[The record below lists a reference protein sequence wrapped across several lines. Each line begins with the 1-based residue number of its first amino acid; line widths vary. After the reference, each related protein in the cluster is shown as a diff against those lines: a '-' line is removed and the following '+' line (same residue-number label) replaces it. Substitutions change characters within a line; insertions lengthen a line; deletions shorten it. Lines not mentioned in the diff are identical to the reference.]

1 MPRNLSLHGD
11 GWRPGLFTGPPLPR
25 PRSSPAGRAAGG
37 PEAPGPGR
45 SSSPAAPRERSASVP
60 GWRRPE
66 RAGSL
71 RSLPR
76 LLAPAAARTARV
88 ASRCSSRPTSA
99 GPSGASTGPAPASH
113 SGRRARGF
121 VRPAPSP
128 QRRRWALARGAWPW
142 PGSPPQPEPP
152 PPPQSVSQSPAMA
165 EGGEREE
172 LLSPPP
178 ISPAKRL
185 CSWPSPQAHHPRG
198 TPGAA
203 GGGVGVGGGGCL
215 APGARPHLQ
224 PESLLDCAAKT
235 VAEKWAYERVEER
248 FERIPEPVQRRIVYW
263 SFPRNEREIC
273 MYSSFQ
279 YRGGPGA
286 GAAAGAAGS
295 SPVEEGPPPPPG
307 TATPAG
313 SAPGAAGAGASPGL
327 GTGTGVA
334 SGVGG
339 EGLPFRRGIRLLDS
353 GSVENVL
360 QVGFHLS
367 GTVTEPATASEPAVT
382 YKVAISFDRCKITS
396 VTCGCGNKDIFYCAH
411 VVALSL
417 YRIRKPEQ
425 VKLRL
430 PISETLFQMNRDQLQ
445 KFIQYLITA
454 HHTEVLPT
462 AQKLA
467 DEILS
472 SNSEINQVNGAPDPT
487 AGASIDDENCWHLDE
502 EQVKEQVKLFLS
514 QGGYYGSGKQLNS
527 MFSKVREMLRMRDSN
542 GARMLTLIT
551 EQFMADP
558 RLTLWRQQGTSMT
571 DKCRQ
576 LWDELGALWVCIILN
591 PHCKLEE
598 KSCWLQQLQKWNDL
612 DICPLEDGNYGHEL
626 PNITNALSQSAS
638 HSPDSLSRPR
648 RTVFTRAIEGRE
660 LHWQDSHLQRI
671 ISSDIY
677 SAPACQRENERLL
690 FNSHGQP
697 LWLEHVPTA
706 CARVDALRSHGYP
719 KEALRLTVAI
729 INTLRLQQ
737 QRQLEIYKHQK
748 KELLQRG
755 TTTITN
761 LEGWVGHPLDPIGCL
776 FLTLTEACRL
786 NDDSYMEMSDMN
798 ESRLPVYQHVPVAS
812 GCPNSSESYLSLA
825 LEVALMGMGQ
835 QRVMPEGLYAQ
846 DKVCRNEEQLLSQL
860 QELQLDEE
868 LVQTLRKQCI
878 LLLEGGPFSG
888 LGEVIHRESVPMH
901 TFAKYL
907 FSALLPHDPDLS
919 YKLALRAMRLP
930 VLENSSSAGDTS
942 HPHHMVSVVPSR
954 YPRWFT
960 LGHLESQQC
969 ELASTML
976 TAAKGDTLRL
986 RTILEA
992 IQKHIHSS
1000 SLIFKL
1006 AQDAFKIATPT
1017 DSSTDGTLL
1026 NVALELGLQVMRMTL
1041 STLNWRRREM
1051 VRWLVTCAT
1060 EVGVR
1065 ALVSI
1070 LQSWYTLFTPTEA
1083 TSIVAATAVSH
1094 TTILR
1099 LSLDYPQREE
1109 LASCARTL
1117 ALQCAMKDPQS
1128 CALSALTLCEKD
1140 HIAFEAAYQI
1150 AIDAAAGGM
1159 THSQLFT
1166 IARYMELRGYPLRA
1180 FKLASLAM
1188 SHLNLAYNQDTHP
1201 AINDVL
1207 WACALSHSLGKN
1219 ELAALIPLVVKS
1231 VHCATVLSDILRRC
1245 TVTAPGLAGI
1255 PGRRSS
1261 GKLMSTDKA
1270 PLRQLLDATINAYIN
1285 TTHSRLTHIS
1295 PRHYGEFIEF
1305 LSKARETF
1313 LLPQDGHLQFAQFI
1327 DNLKQIYK
1335 GKKKLML
1342 LVRERFG

>member
-1 MPRNLSLHGD
+1 
-11 GWRPGLFTGPPLPR
+11 
-25 PRSSPAGRAAGG
+25 
-37 PEAPGPGR
+37 
-45 SSSPAAPRERSASVP
+45 
-60 GWRRPE
+60 
-66 RAGSL
+66 
-71 RSLPR
+71 
-76 LLAPAAARTARV
+76 
-88 ASRCSSRPTSA
+88 
-99 GPSGASTGPAPASH
+99 
-113 SGRRARGF
+113 
-121 VRPAPSP
+121 
-128 QRRRWALARGAWPW
+128 
-142 PGSPPQPEPP
+142 
-152 PPPQSVSQSPAMA
+152 MA

-172 LLSPPP
+172 QFSPPP
-178 ISPAKRL
+178 VSPAKRL
-185 CSWPSPQAHHPRG
+185 CSWPSPRAHHPRG
-198 TPGAA
+198 SPEAA
-203 GGGVGVGGGGCL
+203 SGRVGGVDGSCL
-215 APGARPHLQ
+215 PPGARPHLQ

-286 GAAAGAAGS
+286 GAAGCAAGASLA
-295 SPVEEGPPPPPG
+295 EEGPSPPPG
-307 TATPAG
+307 AAVPAG
-313 SAPGAAGAGASPGL
+313 SAPGTATAGASPGL
-327 GTGTGVA
+327 SAGTAAT
-334 SGVGG
+334 G

-367 GTVTEPATASEPAVT
+367 GTVTELVTTSEPAMT

-417 YRIRKPEQ
+417 YRIRKPDQ

-472 SNSEINQVNGAPDPT
+472 SSSEINQVNGAPDPT

-527 MFSKVREMLRMRDSN
+527 MFAKVREMLRMRDSN

-576 LWDELGALWVCIILN
+576 LWDEL
-591 PHCKLEE
+591 E
-598 KSCWLQQLQKWNDL
+598 
-612 DICPLEDGNYGHEL
+612 
-626 PNITNALSQSAS
+626 
-638 HSPDSLSRPR
+638 SLSRPR

-677 SAPACQRENERLL
+677 IPPVCQQESERLL
-690 FNSHGQP
+690 FNSQGQP

-748 KELLQRG
+748 KELLQKR

-761 LEGWVGHPLDPIGCL
+761 MEGWVGHPLDPIGCL

-786 NDDSYMEMSDMN
+786 NDDNYLEMSDMN
-798 ESRLPVYQHVPVAS
+798 ENRPPVYQHVLVAA
-812 GCPNSSESYLSLA
+812 GFQNSSESYLSLA

-846 DKVCRNEEQLLSQL
+846 DKVCRNEEQLLSRL
-860 QELQLDEE
+860 QELQLDDE
-868 LVQTLRKQCI
+868 LVQTLQKQCI

-930 VLENSSSAGDTS
+930 VLENSTSTGDTS

-986 RTILEA
+986 QTILEA

-1017 DSSTDGTLL
+1017 DSSTDSTLL

-1159 THSQLFT
+1159 SHSQLFT

>member
-1 MPRNLSLHGD
+1 
-11 GWRPGLFTGPPLPR
+11 
-25 PRSSPAGRAAGG
+25 
-37 PEAPGPGR
+37 
-45 SSSPAAPRERSASVP
+45 
-60 GWRRPE
+60 
-66 RAGSL
+66 
-71 RSLPR
+71 
-76 LLAPAAARTARV
+76 
-88 ASRCSSRPTSA
+88 
-99 GPSGASTGPAPASH
+99 
-113 SGRRARGF
+113 
-121 VRPAPSP
+121 
-128 QRRRWALARGAWPW
+128 
-142 PGSPPQPEPP
+142 
-152 PPPQSVSQSPAMA
+152 MA

-172 LLSPPP
+172 LLSPSPV
-178 ISPAKRL
+178 SPAKRL

-198 TPGAA
+198 SPGAA
-203 GGGVGVGGGGCL
+203 GGGVGGVGGSCL
-215 APGARPHLQ
+215 PPGARPHLQ

-286 GAAAGAAGS
+286 GAAGGAAGA
-295 SPVEEGPPPPPG
+295 SPAEEGPPPPPG
-307 TATPAG
+307 AAAPAG
-313 SAPGAAGAGASPGL
+313 SAPGAAVAGASPGL
-327 GTGTGVA
+327 GSGAGVA
-334 SGVGG
+334 GGVGG

-367 GTVTEPATASEPAVT
+367 GTVTEAATTSEPAVT

-417 YRIRKPEQ
+417 YRIRRPDQ

-527 MFSKVREMLRMRDSN
+527 MFAKVREMLRMRDSN

-612 DICPLEDGNYGHEL
+612 DVCPLEDGNYGHEL
-626 PNITNALSQSAS
+626 PNITNALPQNAS
-638 HSPDSLSRPR
+638 HSSDSLSRPR

-671 ISSDIY
+671 ISSDVY
-677 SAPACQRENERLL
+677 TAPACQRESERLL
-690 FNSHGQP
+690 FNSQGQP

-786 NDDSYMEMSDMN
+786 NDDGYLEVSDIN
-798 ESRLPVYQHVPVAS
+798 ESRPPVYQHVPVAA

-825 LEVALMGMGQ
+825 MEVALMGMGQ

-846 DKVCRNEEQLLSQL
+846 DKVCRNEEQLLSRL
-860 QELQLDEE
+860 QELQLDDE
-868 LVQTLRKQCI
+868 LVQTLQKQCI

-930 VLENSSSAGDTS
+930 VLENSTSAGDTS

>member
-1 MPRNLSLHGD
+1 MAEG
-11 GWRPGLFTGPPLPR
+11 
-25 PRSSPAGRAAGG
+25 
-37 PEAPGPGR
+37 
-45 SSSPAAPRERSASVP
+45 
-60 GWRRPE
+60 E
-66 RAGSL
+66 RA
-71 RSLPR
+71 
-76 LLAPAAARTARV
+76 
-88 ASRCSSRPTSA
+88 
-99 GPSGASTGPAPASH
+99 
-113 SGRRARGF
+113 
-121 VRPAPSP
+121 
-128 QRRRWALARGAWPW
+128 
-142 PGSPPQPEPP
+142 PP
-152 PPPQSVSQSPAMA
+152 PPLQLP
-165 EGGEREE
+165 
-172 LLSPPP
+172 
-178 ISPAKRL
+178 PAKRL
-185 CSWPSPQAHHPRG
+185 CSRTCQPPQQCPQQR
-198 TPGAA
+198 GAA
-203 GGGVGVGGGGCL
+203 
-215 APGARPHLQ
+215 ARPLYQ
-224 PESLLDCAAKT
+224 PESLLDCAAKA
-235 VAEKWAYERVEER
+235 VAEKWAFERVEER

-279 YRGGPGA
+279 YRGEETGAPAGGPIGGALGQGQSSALPGIGGPGA
-286 GAAAGAAGS
+286 
-295 SPVEEGPPPPPG
+295 PG
-307 TATPAG
+307 TG
-313 SAPGAAGAGASPGL
+313 
-327 GTGTGVA
+327 
-334 SGVGG
+334 GG
-339 EGLPFRRGIRLLDS
+339 EGLPFRRGIRLLES
-353 GSVENVL
+353 GCVENVL

-367 GTVTEPATASEPAVT
+367 GTVTEPAIQSEPEAT

-396 VTCGCGNKDIFYCAH
+396 VTCGCGNRDIFYCAH

-417 YRIRKPEQ
+417 YRIRKPDQ

-445 KFIQYLITA
+445 KFVQYLITA

-472 SNSEINQVNGAPDPT
+472 SNSEINQVHGAPDPT
-487 AGASIDDENCWHLDE
+487 AGASINDENCWHLDE
-502 EQVKEQVKLFLS
+502 EQVREQVKLFLS
-514 QGGYYGSGKQLNS
+514 QGGYYSSGKQLNS
-527 MFSKVREMLRMRDSN
+527 MFAKVREMLRMRDSN

-558 RLTLWRQQGTSMT
+558 RLALWRQQGTGMT

-576 LWDELGALWVCIILN
+576 LWDELGALWVCIVLN
-591 PHCKLEE
+591 PHCKHEE
-598 KSCWLQQLQKWNDL
+598 KACWLRQLKKWNDM
-612 DICPLEDGNYGHEL
+612 DVCPLEDGNYGNDL
-626 PNITNALSQSAS
+626 PNITNALPQSNG
-638 HSPDSLSRPR
+638 HDSLVRPR
-648 RTVFTRAIEGRE
+648 RTVFTRAIEACD

-671 ISSDIY
+671 ISSDFY
-677 SAPACQRENERLL
+677 LSPACQRDGESLL
-690 FNSHGQP
+690 FNSQGQP

-719 KEALRLTVAI
+719 KEALRLAVAI
-729 INTLRLQQ
+729 ISTLRLQQ
-737 QRQLEIYKHQK
+737 QRQLEIYKQQK
-748 KELLQRG
+748 KELIQRN

-761 LEGWVGHPLDPIGCL
+761 LEGWVGHPLDPVGCL
-776 FLTLTEACRL
+776 FTTLTEACRVDEE
-786 NDDSYMEMSDMN
+786 NTMEVT
-798 ESRLPVYQHVPVAS
+798 ESSESQRPNYQHVCV
-812 GCPNSSESYLSLA
+812 PNDSMENGESYLSLA

-835 QRVMPEGLYAQ
+835 QRLMPEGLYAQ
-846 DKVCRNEEQLLSQL
+846 DKVCRNEEQIIGRL
-860 QELQLDEE
+860 QELELDAV

-907 FSALLPHDPDLS
+907 FSALLPHDADLA
-919 YKLALRAMRLP
+919 YKLSLRAMRLP
-930 VLENSSSAGDTS
+930 VLESSAPSGDVS
-942 HPHHMVSVVPSR
+942 HPHHIVSVVPSR

-976 TAAKGDTLRL
+976 TAAKGDMLRL
-986 RTILEA
+986 RTVLEA
-992 IQKHIHSS
+992 IQRNIHSS

-1006 AQDAFKIATPT
+1006 AQDAFKIATPA
-1017 DSSTDGTLL
+1017 DSSSDTTLL

-1070 LQSWYTLFTPTEA
+1070 LQTWYTLFTPTEA
-1083 TSIVAATAVSH
+1083 TSIVAAAATSH
-1094 TTILR
+1094 STVLR
-1099 LSLDYPQREE
+1099 LNLDYAQREE
-1109 LASCARTL
+1109 LASCSRTL
-1117 ALQCAMKDPQS
+1117 ALQCAMKDPQN

-1140 HIAFEAAYQI
+1140 HTAFETAYQI
-1150 AIDAAAGGM
+1150 AVDAASGGM
-1159 THSQLFT
+1159 TYSQLFT
-1166 IARYMELRGYPLRA
+1166 IARYMEHRGYPLRA
-1180 FKLASLAM
+1180 FKLCSLAM

-1207 WACALSHSLGKN
+1207 WACSLSHSLGKN
-1219 ELAALIPLVVKS
+1219 ELAALVPLVVKS

-1245 TVTAPGLAGI
+1245 TLTAPGLAGI
-1255 PGRRSS
+1255 PGRRNS
-1261 GKLMSTDKA
+1261 GKLMSTDKP
-1270 PLRQLLDATINAYIN
+1270 PLRQLLDAAVGAYIN

-1313 LLPQDGHLQFAQFI
+1313 LLGQDGLLQFAQFI

-1335 GKKKLML
+1335 GKKKLMM

>member
-1 MPRNLSLHGD
+1 
-11 GWRPGLFTGPPLPR
+11 
-25 PRSSPAGRAAGG
+25 
-37 PEAPGPGR
+37 
-45 SSSPAAPRERSASVP
+45 
-60 GWRRPE
+60 
-66 RAGSL
+66 
-71 RSLPR
+71 
-76 LLAPAAARTARV
+76 
-88 ASRCSSRPTSA
+88 
-99 GPSGASTGPAPASH
+99 
-113 SGRRARGF
+113 
-121 VRPAPSP
+121 
-128 QRRRWALARGAWPW
+128 
-142 PGSPPQPEPP
+142 
-152 PPPQSVSQSPAMA
+152 MA
-165 EGGEREE
+165 EGGEGEE
-172 LLSPPP
+172 LLRPPL
-178 ISPAKRL
+178 PAGAPGPKRL
-185 CSWPSPQAHHPRG
+185 CSRACPAGGTGAVHPR
-198 TPGAA
+198 PGAA
-203 GGGVGVGGGGCL
+203 GAGSAGPGAGASGAPPALPGCCPAAAAGPAGAAGPAAAAAGPGGGGGGGGTGSL
-215 APGARPHLQ
+215 LQ
-224 PESLLDCAAKT
+224 PESLLDAAAKR
-235 VAEKWAYERVEER
+235 VAGSWAFERVEGR
-248 FERIPEPVQRRIVYW
+248 FQRIPEPVQRRIVYW
-263 SFPRNEREIC
+263 SFPRSERQIC

-279 YRGGPGA
+279 PGRA
-286 GAAAGAAGS
+286 AAAASPASAAAGGPSAAAAPAPAGEE
-295 SPVEEGPPPPPG
+295 SPAAGPPPP
-307 TATPAG
+307 AAPA
-313 SAPGAAGAGASPGL
+313 APQ
-327 GTGTGVA
+327 
-334 SGVGG
+334 G
-339 EGLPFRRGIRLLDS
+339 EGLPFRRGIRLLETGAVD
-353 GSVENVL
+353 NVL
-360 QVGFHLS
+360 QVGECRD
-367 GTVTEPATASEPAVT
+367 GAPGEPEMT
-382 YKVAISFDRCKITS
+382 YKVASASTAAKSLSDVWCGKRIFTALTS
-396 VTCGCGNKDIFYCAH
+396 WRFHCTGSKQTRSNSVFHLK
-411 VVALSL
+411 
-417 YRIRKPEQ
+417 
-425 VKLRL
+425 
-430 PISETLFQMNRDQLQ
+430 TLFQMNRDQLQ
-445 KFIQYLITA
+445 KFVQYLIK
-454 HHTEVLPT
+454 HLRCCHR
-462 AQKLA
+462 QKLA
-467 DEILS
+467 DEIC
-472 SNSEINQVNGAPDPT
+472 APDPT

-502 EQVKEQVKLFLS
+502 EQVREQVKLFLS

-527 MFSKVREMLRMRDSN
+527 MFAKVREMLRMRDSN

-558 RLTLWRQQGTSMT
+558 RLSLWRQQGTGIT
-571 DKCRQ
+571 EKCRQ
-576 LWDELGALWVCIILN
+576 LWDELGALWVCVVLN

-598 KSCWLQQLQKWNDL
+598 KSCWLRQLRKWGEMDV
-612 DICPLEDGNYGHEL
+612 CPLEDGNYGNEL
-626 PNITNALSQSAS
+626 PNITNALTQSSGHSQ
-638 HSPDSLSRPR
+638 DSLARPR
-648 RTVFTRAIEGRE
+648 RTVFTRAIEGCD

-671 ISSDIY
+671 ISSDFY
-677 SAPACQRENERLL
+677 VSPSYQREGESLL
-690 FNSHGQP
+690 FNSQGQP

-719 KEALRLTVAI
+719 REALRLTVAI

-755 TTTITN
+755 ATTITN
-761 LEGWVGHPLDPIGCL
+761 LEGWVGHPLNPIGCL

-786 NDDSYMEMSDMN
+786 EEENCLEISDAGDSKP
-798 ESRLPVYQHVPVAS
+798 PVYQHVPVVTGS
-812 GCPNSSESYLSLA
+812 QDGDESYLSLA

-846 DKVCRNEEQLLSQL
+846 DKVCRNEEQIIARL
-860 QELQLDEE
+860 QDLELDPV

-907 FSALLPHDPDLS
+907 FSALLPHDADLA

-930 VLENSSSAGDTS
+930 VLETTAPSGDVT
-942 HPHHMVSVVPSR
+942 HPHHLVSVVPSR

-976 TAAKGDTLRL
+976 TAAKGDMLRL
-986 RTILEA
+986 RTVLEA
-992 IQKHIHSS
+992 IQKNIHSS

-1006 AQDAFKIATPT
+1006 AQDAFKIATPA
-1017 DSSTDGTLL
+1017 DSNSDTTLL

-1070 LQSWYTLFTPTEA
+1070 LQSWYSLFTPTEA
-1083 TSIVAATAVSH
+1083 TSIVAATVMSH
-1094 TTILR
+1094 NTILR

-1117 ALQCAMKDPQS
+1117 ALQCAMKDPQN

-1140 HIAFEAAYQI
+1140 HIAFETAYQI
-1150 AIDAAAGGM
+1150 VIDAASTGM
-1159 THSQLFT
+1159 TYTQLFT
-1166 IARYMELRGYPLRA
+1166 IARYMEHRGYPLRA

-1188 SHLNLAYNQDTHP
+1188 THLNLAYNQDTHP

-1219 ELAALIPLVVKS
+1219 ELAAIIPLVVKS

-1245 TVTAPGLAGI
+1245 TMTAPGLAGI
-1255 PGRRSS
+1255 PGRRNS

-1270 PLRQLLDATINAYIN
+1270 PLRQLLDATISAYIN

-1313 LLPQDGHLQFAQFI
+1313 LLAQDGHIQFAQFI

>member
-1 MPRNLSLHGD
+1 EEPPKRPCLRPAPRG
-11 GWRPGLFTGPPLPR
+11 
-25 PRSSPAGRAAGG
+25 
-37 PEAPGPGR
+37 PGPG
-45 SSSPAAPRERSASVP
+45 P
-60 GWRRPE
+60 GPVF
-66 RAGSL
+66 
-71 RSLPR
+71 PI
-76 LLAPAAARTARV
+76 
-88 ASRCSSRPTSA
+88 SRP
-99 GPSGASTGPAPASH
+99 
-113 SGRRARGF
+113 R
-121 VRPAPSP
+121 
-128 QRRRWALARGAWPW
+128 
-142 PGSPPQPEPP
+142 
-152 PPPQSVSQSPAMA
+152 
-165 EGGEREE
+165 
-172 LLSPPP
+172 
-178 ISPAKRL
+178 
-185 CSWPSPQAHHPRG
+185 C
-198 TPGAA
+198 
-203 GGGVGVGGGGCL
+203 
-215 APGARPHLQ
+215 
-224 PESLLDCAAKT
+224 PESLLDCAAKA
-235 VAEKWAYERVEER
+235 VAEKWAFERVEER

-273 MYSSFQ
+273 MYSSFH
-279 YRGGPGA
+279 A
-286 GAAAGAAGS
+286 GTGAAGD
-295 SPVEEGPPPPPG
+295 
-307 TATPAG
+307 
-313 SAPGAAGAGASPGL
+313 
-327 GTGTGVA
+327 
-334 SGVGG
+334 
-339 EGLPFRRGIRLLDS
+339 GLPFRRGIRLLETGCVD
-353 GSVENVL
+353 NVL

-367 GTVTEPATASEPAVT
+367 GTVTEPATQSEPEIT
-382 YKVAISFDRCKITS
+382 HRVAISFDRCKITS
-396 VTCGCGNKDIFYCAH
+396 VTCGCGNRDIFYCAH

-445 KFIQYLITA
+445 KLVQYLITA

-472 SNSEINQVNGAPDPT
+472 SNSEINQVHGAPDPT
-487 AGASIDDENCWHLDE
+487 AGASIDDDNCWHLDE
-502 EQVKEQVKLFLS
+502 EQVREQVKQFLS

-527 MFSKVREMLRMRDSN
+527 MFAKVREMLRMRDSN

-558 RLTLWRQQGTSMT
+558 RLSLWRQQGTGMT

-576 LWDELGALWVCIILN
+576 LWDELGALWVCIVLN
-591 PHCKLEE
+591 PHCKSEE
-598 KSCWLQQLQKWNDL
+598 KSAWLKQLKKWGDM
-612 DICPLEDGNYGHEL
+612 DICPLEDGNYGSEL
-626 PNITNALSQSAS
+626 PNITNALPQN
-638 HSPDSLSRPR
+638 SLARPR
-648 RTVFTRAIEGRE
+648 RTVFTRAMEACD

-671 ISSDIY
+671 ISSDFY
-677 SAPACQRENERLL
+677 MSPAYQREGESLL
-690 FNSHGQP
+690 FNPQGLP
-697 LWLEHVPTA
+697 LWLDHVPTA

-719 KEALRLTVAI
+719 REALRLAVAI

-737 QRQLEIYKHQK
+737 QRQLDIYKHQK

-755 TTTITN
+755 MTSTTN

-776 FLTLTEACRL
+776 FATLTETCRVE
-786 NDDSYMEMSDMN
+786 DDNAMDTGGTPKP
-798 ESRLPVYQHVPVAS
+798 PVYQHVPVW
-812 GCPNSSESYLSLA
+812 GCSDGGESYLALA

-835 QRVMPEGLYAQ
+835 QRLMPEGLYAQ
-846 DKVCRNEEQLLSQL
+846 DKVCRNEEQIVAKL
-860 QELQLDEE
+860 QELELDEL
-868 LVQTLRKQCI
+868 LVQTLRKQAV

-907 FSALLPHDPDLS
+907 FTALLPHDTDLA
-919 YKLALRAMRLP
+919 YKIGLRAMRLP
-930 VLENSSSAGDTS
+930 VLESTAPSGDVG
-942 HPHHMVSVVPSR
+942 HPHHGISIVPSR

-976 TAAKGDTLRL
+976 TAAKGDMLRL
-986 RTILEA
+986 RTVLEA
-992 IQKHIHSS
+992 IQKNIHSS

-1006 AQDAFKIATPT
+1006 AQDAFKIATPA
-1017 DSSTDGTLL
+1017 DNPPDITLL

-1060 EVGVR
+1060 EVGLR

-1083 TSIVAATAVSH
+1083 TSIVAATVMSH
-1094 TTILR
+1094 NTVLR

-1109 LASCARTL
+1109 LAGCARTL
-1117 ALQCAMKDPQS
+1117 ALQCAMKDPQN

-1140 HIAFEAAYQI
+1140 HIAFETAYQI
-1150 AIDAAAGGM
+1150 VIDAASTGM
-1159 THSQLFT
+1159 SYSQLFT
-1166 IARYMELRGYPLRA
+1166 IARYMEHRGYPLRA

-1188 SHLNLAYNQDTHP
+1188 AHLNLAYNQDTHP

-1245 TVTAPGLAGI
+1245 TMTAPGLAGI
-1255 PGRRSS
+1255 PGRRNS

-1270 PLRQLLDATINAYIN
+1270 PLRQLLDATISAYIN

-1313 LLPQDGHLQFAQFI
+1313 LLAQDGHIQFAQFI

-1335 GKKKLML
+1335 GKKKLMM